1 MISWLSYGHHIAGVL
16 SRLRCKY
23 MYVYKYMFF
32 DSDYPESLHRTVS
45 ASLKR
50 YVTPQSRSRRL
61 RCCRTTQRT

>member
-32 DSDYPESLHRTVS
+32 DSDLTI
-45 ASLKR
+45 LK
-50 YVTPQSRSRRL
+50 VCIVL
-61 RCCRTTQRT
+61 